1 MKKCLAKK
9 IFASLLSA
17 SLVFGC
23 FTGVEVFA
31 ESFAESYKNELSA
44 LANVEN
50 GTGVSEL
57 INEENALTYN
67 TLYIEYNALTE
78 NEKSEIDG
86 KYIDISAKIG
96 AANIRADIFTKSTV
110 TIDRVQDKNTF
121 KYLTDN
127 AKNSITAFKNVGA
140 IPEFT
145 YIVNYPDPSLQINRF
160 ENFFYAGYTKNDEEL
175 TAEAWVPDALAKLPD
190 DGSTDVKGQFW
201 LRSGNEGWPSF
212 ISTGDF
218 IVGQY
223 NGTEFSP
230 YDIEVKIATYTAN
243 NGKIGLRT
251 SIDNRHGFEKTNDCY
266 DGFLVYMN
274 ESHFKNSFIPSFMKI
289 EGTAVTS
296 ITVYFPEIA
305 SKIYSSAVEN
315 FMSANNNILNDVY
328 NGKYNTPEKIATEIN
343 SDNAVQIE
351 NDVKAARTAFVELGN
366 DESQAFIYNIVAER
380 YNDTNLRAI
389 LKRTGIFTTAHFTL
403 DHTTDADLLPYLAD
417 SDGSVTALKNVGAI
431 PEFEY
436 KINHSTE
443 DSFLEN
449 LFYVDCTKEGST
461 YTANGW
467 IADAKAKLPED
478 SSSNDVTANLWLR
491 SNANGWN
498 EIIITGEHT
507 VGQYDGA
514 TFTPYDVTLKLS
526 VICDKDGVPANLKA
540 VVTDEFG
547 FEKSNDYGKEFF
559 TYISE
564 SQLKNTFIPAFM
576 RNGKNNIAVVTA
588 YYPDIAYLNNQ
599 EKIDEF
605 MFANNNILNDVY
617 NGKYDTA
624 EKIVSEINSDNA
636 VQIENDVKA
645 ARAAFVELGNDENQ
659 AFIYNIVAERYNDT
673 NLRAILKRT
682 GIFTTAHFTLDH
694 TTDAD
699 LLPYLADS
707 DGSVTALKNV
717 GAIPEFEYKINHST
731 EDSFL
736 ENLFYVD
743 CTKEGSTYTANGWIA
758 DAKAKLPEDSSS
770 NDVTANLWLRS
781 NANGW
786 NEIIITGE
794 HTVGQYD
801 GATFTPY
808 DVTLKLSVIC
818 DKDGVPAN
826 LKAVV
831 TDEFGFE
838 KSNDYGKEFFTY
850 ISESQ
855 LKNTFIPAFMRN
867 GKNNIAVVTAYYP
880 DIAYLN
886 NQEKI
891 DEFMFANNNILND
904 VYNGKYDTAE
914 KIVSEINSDNAVQ
927 IENDVKAAR
936 AAFVEL
942 GNDENQA
949 FIYNIVAERY
959 NDTNLRAIL
968 KRTGIFT
975 DKSFTYD
982 RNNSDDVSLN
992 KYLFTGDRIA
1002 VLRDVKGI
1010 PTVDLTMNFIEGAY
1024 GFKELIGD
1032 WQCPQ
1037 WNTMASPDANGEYL
1051 ITASGSAVGTENNFV
1066 RMSNHGYDSIFEFA
1080 KEPMKLGV
1088 YENSLLKSYDV
1099 HFVSTVLNNDGMF
1112 KRVYSLDNG
1121 NGDKRANTVIN
1132 SYAPSALVSSMDI
1145 ILHSHTMKV
1154 SVSYDFYENGDLNCD
1169 GEIGTSDL
1177 VLLRKNLLGIS
1188 SAGDCYSDCN
1198 DNGTTDIIDLIHL
1211 KKELSK

>member
-67 TLYIEYNALTE
+67 TLYIEYNALAE

-86 KYIDISAKIG
+86 KYNDISAKIG

-230 YDIEVKIATYTAN
+230 YDIEVKIATYTAS

-343 SDNAVQIE
+343 SDTAVQIE

-467 IADAKAKLPED
+467 ITDAKAKLPED

-498 EIIITGEHT
+498 EIIVTGEHT
-507 VGQYDGA
+507 VGQYDGT

-526 VICDKDGVPANLKA
+526 VICDKDGAPANLKA
-540 VVTDEFG
+540 VVTDEYG

-559 TYISE
+559 TYISD

-576 RNGKNNIAVVTA
+576 RNGKNNIAAVTA

-605 MFANNNILNDVY
+605 MSANNNILNDVY

-636 VQIENDVKA
+636 AQIENDIKA
-645 ARAAFVELGNDENQ
+645 AR
-659 AFIYNIVAERYNDT
+659 T
-673 NLRAILKRT
+673 
-682 GIFTTAHFTLDH
+682 
-694 TTDAD
+694 
-699 LLPYLADS
+699 
-707 DGSVTALKNV
+707 
-717 GAIPEFEYKINHST
+717 
-731 EDSFL
+731 
-736 ENLFYVD
+736 
-743 CTKEGSTYTANGWIA
+743 
-758 DAKAKLPEDSSS
+758 
-770 NDVTANLWLRS
+770 
-781 NANGW
+781 
-786 NEIIITGE
+786 
-794 HTVGQYD
+794 
-801 GATFTPY
+801 
-808 DVTLKLSVIC
+808 
-818 DKDGVPAN
+818 
-826 LKAVV
+826 
-831 TDEFGFE
+831 
-838 KSNDYGKEFFTY
+838 
-850 ISESQ
+850 
-855 LKNTFIPAFMRN
+855 
-867 GKNNIAVVTAYYP
+867 
-880 DIAYLN
+880 
-886 NQEKI
+886 
-891 DEFMFANNNILND
+891 
-904 VYNGKYDTAE
+904 
-914 KIVSEINSDNAVQ
+914 
-927 IENDVKAAR
+927 
-936 AAFVEL
+936 AFVEL

-992 KYLFTGDRIA
+992 KYLFTGDRIT

-1088 YENSLLKSYDV
+1088 YENNLLKSYDV

-1121 NGDKRANTVIN
+1121 NGDKRENTVIN

-1145 ILHSHTMKV
+1145 ILQSHTVKV

-1198 DNGTTDIIDLIHL
+1198 NNGTTDIIDLIHL